1 MNLSNYSLNY
11 LTLISSK
18 ISTLRGFYTN
28 LLVSGLGE
36 LQINA
41 NFSWKLGNY
50 ADSVWFIYCEK
61 VLHTQTTV
69 LK

>member
-1 MNLSNYSLNY
+1 MNLSNYSLKC
-11 LTLISSK
+11 LPLISSK
-18 ISTLRGFYTN
+18 ITTLNSFYTN

-41 NFSWKLGNY
+41 NFTWKLGNY

-61 VLHTQTTV
+61 VLHTQTTA

>member
-1 MNLSNYSLNY
+1 MNLPKHSLNS
-11 LTLISSK
+11 LALISSK
-18 ISTLRGFYTN
+18 ISTLNSFYSN

-36 LQINA
+36 FQINT

-50 ADSVWFIYCEK
+50 ADSVWFVYCEK
-61 VLHTQTTV
+61 VLHTQTTT